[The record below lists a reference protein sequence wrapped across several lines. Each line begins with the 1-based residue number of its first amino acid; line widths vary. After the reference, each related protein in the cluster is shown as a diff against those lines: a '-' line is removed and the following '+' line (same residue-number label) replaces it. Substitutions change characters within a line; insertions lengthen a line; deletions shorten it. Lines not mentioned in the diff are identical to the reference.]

1 MFTFSN
7 MRYYCIYIFVIA
19 IRKLYT
25 YGLFSQTTK
34 HFTTQVQRHC
44 QPVWNVIYYNFSF
57 LSQTILG
64 VILQSPRFFP
74 LIGDDF
80 STDPPKQIETR
91 SALVKRGGNRANG
104 NYITTIIG
112 DTVGLWST
120 ENDGGGDQG
129 HEISIILHTHAHT
142 SAKVC
147 IVTRAPFI
155 YWIPTTTG
163 AKYNNNNNNK
173 QCT

>member
-1 MFTFSN
+1 VVLLYTFSLEPYGN
-7 MRYYCIYIFVIA
+7 STLMVCSRKRQNISLPRFNDTVNRCEMSFIIIF
-19 IRKLYT
+19 
-25 YGLFSQTTK
+25 LFSRK
-34 HFTTQVQRHC
+34 
-44 QPVWNVIYYNFSF
+44 
-57 LSQTILG
+57 TILR
-64 VILQSPRFFP
+64 VILQSPRFF
-74 LIGDDF
+74 LLLGDDF

-104 NYITTIIG
+104 NYTTIIG

-129 HEISIILHTHAHT
+129 HEISIILHTRAHT
-142 SAKVC
+142 STKVY

-163 AKYNNNNNNK
+163 AKYNNNK
-173 QCT
+173 